1 MPGSW
6 RILIAAACLMLGSI
20 VAGGPAVA
28 QENALVRS
36 PVLTIDSDRLYAESL
51 YGKRKQSEFEADVVV
66 LEAENRRIEAE
77 LTEEEKQL
85 TEKRPG
91 MAADEFRELADAFD
105 AKVQRIRNE
114 QTAKLRNLA
123 QRRDNAQ
130 RNFLQAAIPVL
141 EDIMAEAGAAIIV
154 ESRSVFLSARI
165 IDVTSDAVAR
175 IDERIGDGS
184 VPDSSE
190 QQQ

>member
-1 MPGSW
+1 MSGSW
-6 RILIAAACLMLGSI
+6 RILIAAAVLMLGSI
-20 VAGGPAVA
+20 MVGAPVVA

-51 YGKRKQSEFEADVVV
+51 YGKRKQSEFEADVAV
-66 LEAENRRIEAE
+66 LEAENRRIESE
-77 LTEEEKQL
+77 LTEEEKLL

-105 AKVQRIRNE
+105 AKVQRIRSE
-114 QTAKLRNLA
+114 QTAKLRDLA

-130 RNFLQAAIPVL
+130 RNFLKAAIPVL
-141 EDIMAEAGAAIIV
+141 EEIMSEAGAAIIV

-165 IDVTSDAVAR
+165 IDVTPDAVAR
-175 IDERIGDGS
+175 IDERIGDGTA
-184 VPDSSE
+184 PDPAE